1 MDDVFRPRIRHLDMY
16 GLIVSVLYYPLRI
29 KIVSIVTRKSLF
41 RAEQFIELKNRS
53 FGISL
58 AILNQYV
65 IRYGKATFT
74 DIISICIR

>member
-1 MDDVFRPRIRHLDMY
+1 MY
-16 GLIVSVLYYPLRI
+16 GLIVSMLYYLLRI
-29 KIVSIVTRKSLF
+29 KIVPIVTGTSVF
-41 RAEQFIELKNRS
+41 RVERFKNLKNRS

-74 DIISICIR
+74 DIIPICVR